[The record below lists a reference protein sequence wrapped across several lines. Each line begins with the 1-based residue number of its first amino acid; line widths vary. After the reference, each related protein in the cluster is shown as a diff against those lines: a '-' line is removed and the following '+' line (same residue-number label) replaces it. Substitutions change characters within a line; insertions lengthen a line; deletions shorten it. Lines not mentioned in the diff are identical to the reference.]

1 MRIQVHGDT
10 VAALTVAAVLADTGN
25 RVTLL
30 LPDDLSEALLR
41 QRARSEPG
49 LIPLLERVEAAGRL
63 QVTQRDSNPAAEV
76 FIFAMSAERQGWAEA
91 LCDEIAV
98 AGSAPCLLV
107 NRATFPIGTSE
118 ALQRRIA
125 AQRPC
130 TLVVEPDFISEGRAI
145 ESYTRPARI
154 LLGCEDEEGVEL
166 MRELYRPFNRNRDV
180 IQVVTPRAAE
190 LTKFATNAMLAT
202 RISFIN
208 EIAQLAEACGVDV
221 EQVRQGLGM
230 DRRIGFD
237 FLYPGV
243 GFGGPNFARD
253 VLRLARTM
261 AEQGV
266 DSTLLDAVL
275 AINEQQKEAL
285 FRKAWRHFDRNL
297 QGRRF
302 ALWGLSYKPNT
313 ASVINAPSVPLARA
327 LLAQDARLAV
337 HDPAAA
343 DAFLA
348 ALTEQER
355 TGVAVADSP
364 ELAASGSDGIMLV
377 TEWKAYWQP
386 DWRALR
392 EDMRTPVVFDGR
404 NIYTPERVRAAG
416 FAYHGIGR

>member
-1 MRIQVHGDT
+1 MRIHVHGDT

-25 RVTLL
+25 RVTLV
-30 LPDDLSEALLR
+30 LPADLSETGLR
-41 QRARSEPG
+41 ERARSEPG
-49 LIPLLERVEAAGRL
+49 LVPLLERVEAAGRL
-63 QVTQRDSNPAAEV
+63 RLTRNGPDHAAEV
-76 FIFAMSAERQGWAEA
+76 FILAMSAERQGWAEA
-91 LCDEIAV
+91 LCDEIA
-98 AGSAPCLLV
+98 AADKAPCLLV

-118 ALQRRIA
+118 ALHRRVA
-125 AQRPC
+125 AHRPC
-130 TLVVEPDFISEGRAI
+130 ILVVEPDFISEGRAI

-154 LLGCEDEEGVEL
+154 LLGCEDTEGVAL

-275 AINEQQKEAL
+275 DINEQQKEAL
-285 FRKAWRHFDRNL
+285 FRKAWQHFDRDL
-297 QGRRF
+297 CGRRF

-313 ASVINAPSVPLARA
+313 ASVVNAPSVPLARA
-327 LLAQDARLAV
+327 LLAQGARLAV
-337 HDPAAA
+337 HDPAATEP
-343 DAFLA
+343 FLA
-348 ALTEQER
+348 VLTEQER
-355 TGVAVADSP
+355 AGVEEADTP
-364 ELAASGSDGIMLV
+364 EQAAAGSDGIMLV

-386 DWRALR
+386 DWGHLHAQ
-392 EDMRTPVVFDGR
+392 MRTPVIFDGR
-404 NIYTPERVRAAG
+404 NIYTPDRVRAAG